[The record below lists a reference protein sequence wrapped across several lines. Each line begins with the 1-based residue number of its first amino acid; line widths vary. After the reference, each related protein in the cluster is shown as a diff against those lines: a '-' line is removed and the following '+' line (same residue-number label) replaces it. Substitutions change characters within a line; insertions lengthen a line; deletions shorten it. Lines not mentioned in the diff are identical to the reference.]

1 MQSIEFQSRM
11 KAVATHLFWSLVLA
25 MCAAGMVFWVW
36 YPYPYREISGG
47 RELFQIIVVVDV
59 LIGPLITLVIFD
71 IRKSSLKLRCDLF
84 VVLMVQLLALGY
96 GLWTVAMARPVH
108 VVFEIDR
115 FRVVHA
121 IEVDDDLLRQAP
133 TEFKKLPWTGPTFLS
148 IREFR
153 NAEEQM
159 QATLAAVQGVP
170 LGARADLWQPYS
182 VAVPEVLIAA
192 QPATALLNRL
202 PQFDAAIR
210 EELLSMGRVP
220 EQALTLPLIGRN
232 FFWTIFVD
240 AKTAQVITALPIDS
254 FL

>member
-1 MQSIEFQSRM
+1 MQNIEFQNRM
-11 KAVATHLFWSLVLA
+11 KAGTTHLFCSFVLA
-25 MCAAGMVFWVW
+25 MCAAGMVFWIW

-47 RELFQIIVVVDV
+47 RELFQIIVIVDV
-59 LIGPLITLVIFD
+59 LIGPMITLVIFD
-71 IRKSSLKLRCDLF
+71 IRKSALKLRCDLF

-121 IEVDDDLLRQAP
+121 IEVDIDLLRESP
-133 TEFKKLPWTGPTFLS
+133 TEFKKMPWTGPTFLS
-148 IREFR
+148 IRKFR

-192 QPATALLNRL
+192 QPATVLLKRL

-210 EELLSMGRVP
+210 KELLSKGRVP
-220 EQALTLPLIGRN
+220 EQALTLPLVGRN
-232 FFWTIFVD
+232 SFWTIFVD
-240 AKTAQVITALPIDS
+240 PKTAQVITALPIDS
-254 FL
+254 F